1 MIQNLNIK
9 NLIFIRKEKKI
20 SQTAL
25 AEKCGMPQSTIGR
38 IEAGKVAPNIQT
50 LQKMAE
56 VLGIEFQIIEKDNR
70 PEYIK
75 RWDGLEFTCYWKDEP
90 ISEVH
95 VKNTSVHIKR
105 FSTHPM
111 KQIFAQSNMDVF
123 RLSEILETRCWQRE
137 SQNID
142 NYLKKLDLNYYDPL
156 SIVRKTHGV
165 SYNDFL
171 WFQFKGEDLEWSK
184 VAPKRFR
191 NV

>member
-1 MIQNLNIK
+1 MNKETNIK
-9 NLIFIRKEKKI
+9 NLIAIRKQKKI
-20 SQTAL
+20 SQAEL

-38 IEAGKVAPNIQT
+38 IESGKVVPNMQT
-50 LQKMAE
+50 LEKMAE
-56 VLGIEFQIIEKDNR
+56 ALGLEFHITEKDNS

-95 VKNTSVHIKR
+95 VNSTNVHIKR
-105 FSTHPM
+105 FSSHPV
-111 KQIFAQSNMDVF
+111 KQIFAQSNMDIF
-123 RLSEILETRCWQRE
+123 RLSKILETRCWQRE
-137 SQNID
+137 SRNID
-142 NYLKKLDLNYYDPL
+142 NYLKKLNLNYYDPL

-171 WFQFKGEDLEWSK
+171 WFQFKGEDLEWAK

-191 NV
+191 DV

>member
-1 MIQNLNIK
+1 MINDVNLK
-9 NLIFIRKEKKI
+9 NLIAIRKQKKI
-20 SQTAL
+20 SQAEL

-38 IEAGKVAPNIQT
+38 IESGKVVPNTQT
-50 LQKMAE
+50 LEKMAE
-56 VLGIEFQIIEKDNR
+56 ALGLEFYITEKDNR

-75 RWDGLEFTCYWKDEP
+75 RWDGLEFICYWKDEP

-95 VKNTSVHIKR
+95 VNSTNVHIKR
-105 FSTHPM
+105 FSAHPV
-111 KQIFAQSNMDVF
+111 KQIFAQSNMDIF
-123 RLSEILETRCWQRE
+123 RLSKILETRCWQRE
-137 SQNID
+137 SRNID
-142 NYLKKLDLNYYDPL
+142 SYLKKLNLNYYDPL

-171 WFQFKGEDLEWSK
+171 WFQFKGEDLEWAK